1 MSIGAV
7 KSIAGILLVAV
18 GLTACEEVV
27 PIGRNTNTV
36 RVAPA
41 LEVLSIDFERTSF
54 RRGTS
59 VSGALA
65 AKQRDLRVATPSSG
79 RLRREALGPIPTEV
93 RIDLTSITTTDT
105 TVTMTGTLVL
115 RDLGFGTIL
124 ASQENF
130 SATGRLP
137 LTTGGR
143 IDGLVFRAVEADILD
158 WIEELDCNTAARR
171 CALDLLPDVE
181 KPVIEGADLD
191 LDSFVDNRP
200 SGLRKLVGG
209 AIDPDQVIAAATPVA
224 PAAPADG
231 GGALTEIG
239 TTVAALGLL
248 DRSGFWIQT
257 PLVTEEGPG
266 ELRDP
271 ATGRSVTVTLIP
283 KAGPAGGGSQV
294 SLATLSELGLDATAL
309 VTLQVFR

>member
-1 MSIGAV
+1 M
-7 KSIAGILLVAV
+7 
-18 GLTACEEVV
+18 
-27 PIGRNTNTV
+27 
-36 RVAPA
+36 
-41 LEVLSIDFERTSF
+41 
-54 RRGTS
+54 
-59 VSGALA
+59 
-65 AKQRDLRVATPSSG
+65 
-79 RLRREALGPIPTEV
+79 GPIPTEV
-93 RIDLTSITTTDT
+93 RIDLTSITSTDS

-137 LTTGGR
+137 LTSGSR
-143 IDGLVFRAVEADILD
+143 IDGLVFRAVEADILA
-158 WIEELDCNTAARR
+158 WIEELDCNTA
-171 CALDLLPDVE
+171 CASLRASTSLPDVE
-181 KPVIEGADLD
+181 KPVIEGADLN
-191 LDSFVDNRP
+191 LDSFVENRP

-231 GGALTEIG
+231 GGSLTEIG

-271 ATGRSVTVTLIP
+271 ATGRTVTVTLIP